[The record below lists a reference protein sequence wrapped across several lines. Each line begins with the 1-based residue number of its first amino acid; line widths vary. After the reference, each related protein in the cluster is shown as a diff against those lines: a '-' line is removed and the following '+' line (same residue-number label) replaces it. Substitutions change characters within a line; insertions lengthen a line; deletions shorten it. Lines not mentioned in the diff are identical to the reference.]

1 MTSKQSNFDISNP
14 YVRRARLQPALIVV
28 LPLALATLAW
38 FPSGVAGWGVIW
50 GVVVACGGTALLVQV
65 ARDAG
70 KRKEK
75 DLYALWGGMPTICF
89 LRHRDAKN
97 PVTLARYHAKLAKL
111 IKGVT
116 IPSQEAEQQAP
127 DAADAVYDTCTK
139 YLLEATRDQKKF
151 SLLFDENCSYGF
163 RRNLWGM
170 KSYGIVFASIGLI
183 LTLTL
188 IAIRLAKHTPI
199 IPAAIICGT
208 INFGLLLIWIFW
220 IRPEWVRIPAEAY
233 GERLLAA
240 SEVLK

>member
-1 MTSKQSNFDISNP
+1 MPSKRSNFDISNP

-38 FPSGVAGWGVIW
+38 FPSGIAGWGLVW
-50 GVVVACGGTALLVQV
+50 GVVVACGGTALLAQV

-75 DLYALWGGMPTICF
+75 DLYALWGGMPSVRF

-116 IPSQEAEQQAP
+116 IPSREAEQQCPA
-127 DAADAVYDTCTK
+127 AADAVYDTCTK

-151 SLLFDENCSYGF
+151 ALLFDENCSYGF
-163 RRNLWGM
+163 RRNIWGM
-170 KSYGIVFASIGLI
+170 KAYGIVIASVGLLSTFAL
-183 LTLTL
+183 LT
-188 IAIRLAKHTPI
+188 IQVVKHSPITPI
-199 IPAAIICGT
+199 AIICSA
-208 INFGLLLIWIFW
+208 IDLALLFIWIFW

-240 SEVLK
+240 CEVLK

>member
-1 MTSKQSNFDISNP
+1 MVSISDIANP

-38 FPSGVAGWGVIW
+38 FPAGIAGWGIVW
-50 GVVVACGGTALLVQV
+50 SVVVACGGTALLAQV

-75 DLYALWGGMPTICF
+75 DLYAIWGGMPSVRF
-89 LRHRDAKN
+89 LRHCNAKN
-97 PVTLARYHAKLAKL
+97 PVTLGRYHAKLAKL
-111 IKGVT
+111 IKGQKM
-116 IPSQEAEQQAP
+116 PSQEEEQESP
-127 DAADAVYDTCTK
+127 EAADAVYDTCTK
-139 YLLEATRDQKKF
+139 YLLEATRDRKKF
-151 SLLFDENCSYGF
+151 DLLFDENCNYGF

-170 KSYGIVFASIGLI
+170 KAYGITFAAVGLI

-188 IAIRLAKHTPI
+188 PAIRLVKHSPITPI
-199 IPAAIICGT
+199 AIICGA
-208 INFGLLLIWIFW
+208 INIVLLYTWISW

-240 SEVLK
+240 CEVLK